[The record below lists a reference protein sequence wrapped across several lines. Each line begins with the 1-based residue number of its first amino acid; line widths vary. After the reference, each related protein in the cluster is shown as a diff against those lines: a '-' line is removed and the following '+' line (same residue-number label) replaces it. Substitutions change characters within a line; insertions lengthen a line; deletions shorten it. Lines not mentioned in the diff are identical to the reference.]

1 MTQTAIPCTL
11 MRGGTSKGPFFL
23 ASDLPSDSAVRDR
36 VLLAAMGSPDVRQI
50 DGIGGADTLTSKVAI
65 VSPSAHPDA
74 DVDYLF
80 LQVVPD
86 EPRVDASQNCGNMLA
101 GIGPF
106 AIENDLVA
114 AADGETS
121 VRIHM
126 VNTASIAVATVQT
139 PGGRMRYD
147 GDARIDGVP
156 GTAAPIVID
165 FLDIA
170 GSSTGGALL
179 PTGNARD
186 TVEGIECTLI
196 DNGMPAV
203 VMRASDF
210 GKTGHED
217 PSALETDTELKARVE
232 RVRLAA
238 GRLMNLG
245 DVAKKTVPKMCL
257 VAPAEHGGAVS
268 TRNFIPHKVHKAI
281 GVFGAVSVATAC
293 AYPGTVAAE
302 IAGVGSQLGE
312 RRLDI
317 EHPTGFFTV
326 DMLLVDDGGRVRVE
340 RSALLRTARKLMSGD
355 VYVPTAVWD
364 GSMRELATAGKTA

>member
-23 ASDLPSDSAVRDR
+23 ASDLPGERDVRDR
-36 VLLAAMGSPDVRQI
+36 VLLAAMGSPDVREI

-65 VSPSAHPDA
+65 VSPPTRPDA

-106 AIENDLVA
+106 AIEHGLVP
-114 AADGETS
+114 AADGVTN

-126 VNTASIAVATVQT
+126 VNTASIAVAAVQT
-139 PGGRMRYD
+139 PGGRVRYD

-170 GSSTGGALL
+170 GGSTGGALL

-186 TVEGIECTLI
+186 VVEGIDATLI
-196 DNGMPAV
+196 DNGMPGV

-210 GKTGHED
+210 GKTGHETPD
-217 PSALETDTELKARVE
+217 ELEADAELKARVE
-232 RVRLAA
+232 RIRLAA
-238 GRLMNLG
+238 GKLMNLG
-245 DVAKKTVPKMCL
+245 DVTKKTVPKMCL
-257 VAPAEHGGAVS
+257 VGSPEHGGAIA
-268 TRNFIPHKVHKAI
+268 TRTFIPKKVHKAI

-302 IAGVGSQLGE
+302 IAGGGAQFGE
-312 RRLDI
+312 RTLEI

-326 DMLLVDDGGRVRVE
+326 EMLLVDDGGKPRVE
-340 RSALLRTARKLMSGD
+340 RSALLRTARALMTGD
-355 VYVPTAVWD
+355 VLVPSTVWD
-364 GSMRELATAGKTA
+364 RTLQGTLA

>member
-1 MTQTAIPCTL
+1 MTQTGIPCTL

-23 ASDLPSDSAVRDR
+23 ATDLPADKALRDR
-36 VLLAAMGSPDVRQI
+36 VLLALMGSPDARQI
-50 DGIGGADTLTSKVAI
+50 DGVGGADTLTSKIAV
-65 VSPSAHPDA
+65 VSRSSRDDA

-80 LQVVPD
+80 LQVIPD

-106 AIENDLVA
+106 AIEKGLVA
-114 AADGETS
+114 ANDGETK

-126 VNTASIAVATVQT
+126 VNTASVAVATVQT
-139 PGGRMRYD
+139 PGGRVRYD

-186 TVEGIECTLI
+186 VVEGVEATLI
-196 DNGMPAV
+196 DNGMPVV
-203 VMRASDF
+203 VMRAADF
-210 GKTGHED
+210 GKTGREAPAELEAD
-217 PSALETDTELKARVE
+217 AALRARVE

-245 DVAKKTVPKMCL
+245 DVTKKTVPKMCL
-257 VAPAEHGGAVS
+257 VAPAVNGGTIS

-293 AYPGTVAAE
+293 AYPGSIAAE
-302 IAGVGSQLGE
+302 VAGGDAPLGE

-326 DMLLVDDGGRVRVE
+326 DMLLVNDGGGVRVE
-340 RSALLRTARKLMSGD
+340 RSALLRTARSLMSGE
-355 VYVPTAVWD
+355 VYVPAAVWD
-364 GSMRELATAGKTA
+364 GAAHAFAGAGTTG